1 MIFASVNNLVKN
13 YGNHCAVDNLSFNV
27 SEGEIFGLIG
37 PNGAGKST
45 TIKIMCGILTP
56 DSGICKING
65 LIPYKDRKKYVKDI
79 GVVFGNRSALWW
91 DVPVE
96 DSFELIKE
104 IYGISDETY
113 KRQKNMLVEMLNI
126 KEIIKTP
133 TRQLS
138 LGQRMRCEIA
148 AAFLHEPKIV
158 FLDEPT
164 IGLDSISKIAVRDF
178 VKKINKEKN
187 TTIILTTHDTGDI
200 EALTKRVILIGK
212 GKLLLDGS
220 FNNLIK
226 KYSHKIINIKYK
238 GKALEMPLGMQIVE
252 KSANELKIMVDE
264 NKIKLTDA
272 ISFISSS
279 LEVLDMEIKNT
290 DIDDVVAN
298 LYKEYQI

>member
-1 MIFASVNNLVKN
+1 M
-13 YGNHCAVDNLSFNV
+13 
-27 SEGEIFGLIG
+27 
-37 PNGAGKST
+37 
-45 TIKIMCGILTP
+45 
-56 DSGICKING
+56 
-65 LIPYKDRKKYVKDI
+65 
-79 GVVFGNRSALWW
+79 WW

-220 FNNLIK
+220 FYNLIK